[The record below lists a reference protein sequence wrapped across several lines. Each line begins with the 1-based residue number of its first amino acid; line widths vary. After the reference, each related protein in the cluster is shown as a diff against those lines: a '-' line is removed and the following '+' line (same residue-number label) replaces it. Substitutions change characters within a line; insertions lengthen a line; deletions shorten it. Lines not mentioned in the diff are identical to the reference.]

1 MSSSKSANAVLAK
14 ARAKFG
20 KRLTEKDYASL
31 LSCTCVAEV
40 VAYLKN
46 NTYYSEVLKKINER
60 EVHRGRLEQLLKQK
74 LFEDFS
80 SLCIYVKGTGEYF
93 AQFMTQKNDIE
104 HIVHFLTLLSSNS
117 SDEFIFSMPSY
128 FMSHSQINIYSLS
141 KARTYDQFFDTFLGT
156 PYEKVLAEFRPHN
169 DEHINIAELE
179 NKLYKFCYTNL
190 YDSIKKYS
198 SGKEKEALLDM
209 FDRIMDYMNFVRVY
223 RLKQYYH
230 EDAQTTRRFMFPF
243 GTFDAKTI
251 ETLCSADSGKEV
263 FDAVKNTKFGKALE
277 KLDYVYK
284 GEIDNIGLYKTTLKN
299 MYFSTYP
306 LVVMLSYVFVMQTE
320 YNNIVSIIEGVR
332 YNVEPSKIKTL
343 IIT

>member
-31 LSCTCVAEV
+31 LSCGSVAEV

-60 EVHRGRLEQLLKQK
+60 EVHRGRLEQILKQK

-128 FMSHSQINIYSLS
+128 FMTHSQINIYSIS
-141 KARTYDQFFDTFLGT
+141 KARTYDQFFDCFIGT
-156 PYEKVLAEFRPHN
+156 PYDSVLAEFRPHN
-169 DEHINIAELE
+169 NEHVNIAEIE
-179 NKLYKFCYTNL
+179 NKLYKFCYKNL
-190 YDSIKKYS
+190 YNSISKYS
-198 SGKEKEALLDM
+198 SGKEREALFNM
-209 FDRIMDYMNFVRVY
+209 FDSIMDYMNFVRVY

-230 EDAQTTRRFMFPF
+230 AGADTTRRFMFPF
-243 GTFDAKTI
+243 GTFDSKTVDK
-251 ETLCSADSGKEV
+251 LCEADSGKAV
-263 FDAVKNTKFGKALE
+263 FDAVKSTKFGKSLE
-277 KLDYVYK
+277 KLEYVYT

-332 YNVEPSKIKTL
+332 YNVDSSKIKSI